1 MSAGIKSGQTRASGE
16 RASEE
21 EAKEQSEAMT
31 EPLDD
36 RVLHEERERT
46 FRTPGFSRMRT
57 DWRSDDRPIIE
68 HARAVVD
75 GRILA
80 NFQDAYQ
87 VMHEVYDLVRTPQVD
102 EETGEVLK
110 DQWGF
115 PLWKQTVSGSYEEDW
130 TRLTLKQKNNLLFTI
145 TTRLFDWEQ
154 RAADAWG
161 EAMFAKAQFE
171 ERFAIAFDAPM
182 AGTVDDRRAAGNI
195 DAREE
200 RYFAIFL
207 TLYSRKADA
216 VVKTLALLGQRL
228 KDSMQA

>member
-1 MSAGIKSGQTRASGE
+1 MSTGIKSGQTRASGE

-31 EPLDD
+31 EPIESE
-36 RVLHEERERT
+36 VLPEERERS
-46 FRTPGFSRMRT
+46 FRTPGFARMRT
-57 DWRSDDRPIIE
+57 DWRSDDRPVIE

-87 VMHEVYDLVRTPQVD
+87 VMYQVYDLVRTPEVD
-102 EETGEVLK
+102 EETGEVVT

-115 PLWKQTVSGSYEEDW
+115 PKWKTTVSGSYEEDW
-130 TRLTLKQKNNLLFTI
+130 TRLTLKEKENLLFTI

-171 ERFAIAFDAPM
+171 ERFALAFDAPM
-182 AGTVDDRRAAGNI
+182 SGTVDDRKAAGNI

-207 TLYSRKADA
+207 TLYSRKADS
-216 VVKTLALLGQRL
+216 VVRTLALLGQRL
-228 KDSMQA
+228 KDSMSA